1 MTSYDLEHAKAVFK
15 AKVGFT
21 TGLHE
26 VDGMIKQGE
35 DIVIVDVRLPRDYR
49 QGHLPGAINLPNGQW
64 HKASGLSREKT
75 NVVYCYSQTY
85 HLAAQAALEFLGQ
98 LSALVRGNPQV
109 EALRP
114 ARYVPPRMRSW
125 PSELCEQ

>member
-1 MTSYDLEHAKAVFK
+1 MASYDFEHAKAFFK

-26 VDGMIKQGE
+26 VDGMIKRGE

-64 HKASGLSREKT
+64 HKASGLSRDKT
-75 NVVYCYSQTY
+75 NVVYCYSQTC
-85 HLAAQAALEFLGQ
+85 HLAAQAALEFLAQGYPVVEMEGGFAGWQASGYAIENGQ
-98 LSALVRGNPQV
+98 ATLAAQ
-109 EALRP
+109 
-114 ARYVPPRMRSW
+114 AR
-125 PSELCEQ
+125 